1 MRSRVRADVV
11 YVAWR
16 PPPGER
22 WIDTPSSIRIWRG
35 PPRSTIFY
43 WANSAHLSLIQN
55 KDLAAQIGTFL
66 LGKQCAFIPYRKLG
80 PQILLY
86 CWSQQYKRNGC
97 TNSLILLRPTVYLYW
112 RPFWP
117 PSHQV
122 VDPLLQWVPVA
133 LSLPR
138 RGLQVVGPGLDLPV
152 CSVPLPLSAQP
163 RPWRNFVKF
172 GVILW
177 NFVEFW
183 WNLAEFCEILRSFGK
198 ILWNLA
204 EFYEIWWHFCEIWR
218 NFMKFCG
225 ILWISAEFRWNFV
238 KFGGILWNWAE
249 FCEI

>member
-1 MRSRVRADVV
+1 MVIICIINYQLVTSNYYLLIWGSLPCGYYRNPGPCACIPAPSGCRLRRFPGHPRAS
-11 YVAWR
+11 A
-16 PPPGER
+16 G
-22 WIDTPSSIRIWRG
+22 IRGRMPDPAFSLSQKKRR
-35 PPRSTIFY
+35 PPRSVLFY
-43 WANSAHLSLIQN
+43 WANSAHLSPIQN

-172 GVILW
+172 CVILW
-177 NFVEFW
+177 NLAEFW
-183 WNLAEFCEILRSFGK
+183 WNLAEFCEILRNFGE
-198 ILWNLA
+198 ILWN
-204 EFYEIWWHFCEIWR
+204 F
-218 NFMKFCG
+218 
-225 ILWISAEFRWNFV
+225 
-238 KFGGILWNWAE
+238 AE